1 VYIDDVFDPSPASR
15 AGVRVGDVLTA
26 MDGQRV
32 FTVRDFQRWLYLLG
46 IGRTI
51 AIEIARDGELYER
64 HVTIEQR
71 PDGAVPR

>member
-1 VYIDDVFDPSPASR
+1 
-15 AGVRVGDVLTA
+15 VGDVLTA

-71 PDGAVPR
+71 PDGAAPR